1 MKEPSKTANG
11 PKFAV
16 HSYAHLSR
24 RRGAHPYF
32 KMRRAEAAGTPWS
45 VPKLCAAYNWPTG
58 LKGGGVIAI
67 VELGGGW
74 TPADMEQFF
83 ASIGQPVP
91 HITDVSVDQTK
102 NTPDPRPNSADGEV
116 ALDIE
121 VAGAAYYAATGQPA
135 TIRVYWSQDITTA
148 IGAATADGCDVCSI
162 SWGSDEANWGAAAG
176 DALEQAAAAAT
187 AAGMII
193 FAASGDNDFSDGGPT
208 PANVD
213 LPSSAPHVI
222 GCGGTMKTAT
232 EEAVW
237 NNDPGNAS
245 GQGTGG
251 GYSTLFKPMP
261 SWQAGAPHGPG
272 RMVPDVAANA
282 DPNTGYEI
290 VLHGQA
296 TVIGGTSAVAP
307 LYAGLFAAF
316 GTKLG
321 FVTPELWL
329 NHTCFNDITKGD
341 NGAYRARSGPD
352 PCTGL
357 GSPIGKKLA
366 QLLCHPAATPARRVR
381 ELMAENESLR
391 ATIARMQEP
400 KSLIAAPR
408 LVPPQPAAADPTA
421 KRGAV
426 IRCVNSAMDA
436 NQPGWNSD
444 GNGNNRTMSSFGY
457 TANSMPAFLGVV
469 ANCLAPT
476 YTVAVDKMSM
486 DDCVSATVDG
496 LKLLI
501 FKNTN

>member
-1 MKEPSKTANG
+1 MKEPSKVANSS
-11 PKFAV
+11 KFAV

-24 RRGAHPYF
+24 RRGVHPYF
-32 KMRRAEAAGTPWS
+32 KMRRAETGGAPWS
-45 VPKLCAAYNWPTG
+45 VPNLCKAYNWPTG
-58 LKGGGVIAI
+58 LTGGGVIAI

-74 TPADMEQFF
+74 TPADITQFF
-83 ASIGQPVP
+83 ANAKPAVP
-91 HITDVSVDQTK
+91 NITDVSVDGTE
-102 NTPDPRPNSADGEV
+102 NSECNPQNDADGEV
-116 ALDIE
+116 ALDIQ
-121 VAGAAYYAATGQPA
+121 VAAAAYYAATGKPA

-148 IGAATADGCDVCSI
+148 IGAAAADGCDVCSI

-193 FAASGDNDFSDGGPT
+193 FAASGDNDSSDGGPT

-222 GCGGTMKTAT
+222 GCGGTTKTAT
-232 EEAVW
+232 EETVW

-341 NGAYRARSGPD
+341 NGAFRARPGPD

-357 GSPIGKKLA
+357 GSPNGAKFA
-366 QLLCHPAATPARRVR
+366 QLLCHSAATPARRVR
-381 ELMAENESLR
+381 ELMAENASLR
-391 ATIARMQEP
+391 ATIAKMQES
-400 KSLIAAPR
+400 KSPITAPCLVAA
-408 LVPPQPAAADPTA
+408 QPAAADPTA
-421 KRGAV
+421 KRSAV

-457 TANSMPAFLGVV
+457 TANSMLAFLGVV
-469 ANCLAPT
+469 ANCLTPT